1 MDDVEVNIRK
11 LRYRLKRQG
20 MLELDVWL
28 SRLEPALKTGDPA
41 VGRAVM
47 RMMECEIPELVAMM
61 HGERPVPGILHPWLE
76 HKHRF

>member
-1 MDDVEVNIRK
+1 LIVDDVEVNIRK

-28 SRLEPALKTGDPA
+28 SRLEPALKAGGPTVA
-41 VGRAVM
+41 HAIM

-61 HGERPVPGILHPWLE
+61 HGERSVPSELRSWLE
-76 HKHRF
+76 